1 MGWHVDIGQSP
12 SLKTHISSVLLS
24 WHSYWI
30 IDLEFSAGLLR
41 QFVEDIEAFTDEIME
56 SSCGSEEGNDLNE
69 CIEKIASVVQV
80 FNSVLSCLRSKSK
93 QKAVSFLPSESSK
106 WGKIILNCLL
116 QTLEKRLDEDVVL
129 AGQQSLLM
137 LLERM
142 ESLFRDNEAEM
153 IAFYKICLGSIK
165 ALSYKGQAQ
174 TLIYTTK
181 MINQVDLPKHQQLE
195 FVSMALDTDL
205 VCHGA
210 LTSGKESHEA
220 IVKFFR
226 DLLRSKNIN
235 VLQEAYSALLV
246 PFKAALKDL
255 CGSGE
260 TNFNQEKKAGK
271 VFLFVLEC
279 LKELAITKGSVLS
292 MWALNPPI
300 FQLLNSAGVSNA
312 NFARKHPLLH
322 LSVLKMF
329 KLHCS
334 THHQFLASSQ
344 LLSTNTYGSPTA
356 DFFQVLIK
364 SLVEIITLDFSNKG
378 SDLMQEW
385 ILEVLQ
391 TASKSFA
398 ELKSSQEFDAFLA
411 ALLSWEKSA
420 VIEGLIDYFNLEK
433 KNVLYYPILLGKLD
447 STQSEDR
454 NAAIRLLPK
463 MAPLAIDC
471 LENTSTA
478 AVEKKGLC
486 SPEEESLL
494 RLRMPDFKVL
504 SDLMILGPMREENE
518 VDDDEEEVGDKLG
531 EILQGLTDVNHA
543 SSSSTSF
550 GFQLSLRA
558 QVQWSGEQIAAF
570 CIANKLKTSFGK
582 AQETLSAYE
591 RTMRS
596 LANTFGKQMAA
607 GGNATGLQ
615 PRKIRQARNFLVMF
629 ETLEKAMYQAF
640 DGSNISAFFV
650 ANKKTCLDW
659 LSRMRLMTAHVAF
672 ALGEFAFALRQC
684 RKALQKEGCQID
696 EDLLA
701 IAAVSMKN
709 LDENGPENI
718 NGLYTWAAE
727 THNKKFRWM
736 KGLMALAKGK
746 HEEGI
751 QLIKSYLEK
760 AEGTSFSKGLCY
772 NLLCKEIIL
781 GHFALCDFAN
791 YSKLMEEFKE
801 SSEHFRNDFYAN
813 SLEALCTFDHGSMS
827 KIDDTYQ
834 AKSIEDLVLLEQ
846 NRQLGALAFH
856 SSAGG
861 SNSKLNEILENVAL
875 TRSQLKKVLIT
886 AAVKNMRDNLP
897 NENENLNTFLTYEE
911 RTHSTESLL
920 LIKKW
925 GDYFIRLT
933 PHQKPEL
940 HFQLNALNLEIAI
953 QARKEHNF
961 NLAKRHLEQNLGCS
975 DAVLTNGDGLQKDLV
990 KYISGI
996 KFNDPLMYLSTDKAN
1011 CLRQSAKLAYVLQSS
1026 NNDKN
1031 MNKMVAVQVLCGI
1044 SAVGLRCYEN
1054 NHDLASIASK
1064 ALNTLSKWLKRT
1076 PQLTDPDVVLAHQP
1090 DQAVTLIQILA
1101 HQPISEAL
1109 DDEDALLSTETSSD
1123 GDMVIGRLLRL
1134 ATLLVSRFEIGQK
1147 SKSKIT
1153 RFAAAAASSLSL
1165 QKMHQIDEV
1174 IRVRV
1179 LKHFCAKPPKRVK

>member
-1 MGWHVDIGQSP
+1 MDIGQSP
-12 SLKTHISSVLLS
+12 TLKTHISSVLLS

-30 IDLEFSAGLLR
+30 IDLDFSAGLLR

-56 SSCGSEEGNDLNE
+56 GEEDDNLSE

-153 IAFYKICLGSIK
+153 IAFYKICLESIK
-165 ALSYKGQAQ
+165 QLSYKGQNQ
-174 TLIYTTK
+174 TLIFATK
-181 MINQVDLPKHQQLE
+181 MICHADLAKHQQLE
-195 FVSMALDTDL
+195 FVTMALDADL
-205 VCHGA
+205 VVHGA
-210 LTSGKESHEA
+210 MTNDRVSHEA

-255 CGSGE
+255 CEPCFQSRPH
-260 TNFNQEKKAGK
+260 QEKKASK
-271 VFLFVLEC
+271 VLLFVLEC

-312 NFARKHPLLH
+312 NFARKHPFVH
-322 LSVLKMF
+322 TAVLKMF
-329 KLHCS
+329 KLHTS
-334 THHQFLASSQ
+334 SHHHFLASSQ
-344 LLSTNTYGSPTA
+344 LLSTNQLTAMTMAPTA

-364 SLVEIITLDFSNKG
+364 SLVDIIGLIPTSNLSLG
-378 SDLMQEW
+378 SEELMQEW

-391 TASKSFA
+391 TASKSFH

-420 VIEGLIDYFNLEK
+420 IIEGLIDYFNFEK
-433 KNVLYYPILLGKLD
+433 NGEAGLNNLYYPILLGKLD
-447 STQSEDR
+447 STRTQDR
-454 NAAIRLLPK
+454 DSAIKLLPK

-471 LENTSTA
+471 LPTTVATSSTTNRSSNKEEKGFFSKA
-478 AVEKKGLC
+478 ASK
-486 SPEEESLL
+486 EEELQSL
-494 RLRMPDFKVL
+494 RLRMPDFKLL
-504 SDLMILGPMREENE
+504 SDLMILGPMETNLNEGKEE
-518 VDDDEEEVGDKLG
+518 GDKLG

-543 SSSSTSF
+543 CL
-550 GFQLSLRA
+550 QQRQA

-570 CIANKLKTSFGK
+570 CISNKLKTSFGK

-596 LANTFGKQMAA
+596 LANTFGKQMAP
-607 GGNATGLQ
+607 L
-615 PRKIRQARNFLVMF
+615 PPPEKIRQARNFLVVF

-672 ALGEFAFALRQC
+672 ALGEFAFALRQS
-684 RKALQKEGCQID
+684 RKALQKDQQHAVD

-701 IAAVSMKN
+701 IAAISMKN
-709 LDENGPENI
+709 LDDGTGAENI
-718 NGLYTWAAE
+718 NGLYTWATE

-760 AEGTSFSKGLCY
+760 ASFNSPNGICY
-772 NLLCKEIIL
+772 SLLCKEIVL
-781 GHFALCDFAN
+781 AHFALCDFAN
-791 YSKLMEEFKE
+791 YSKLIEDYKKDQLDASGSGSQNCFSNE
-801 SSEHFRNDFYAN
+801 FYAN
-813 SLEALCTFDHGSMS
+813 SLEALCTFDHVSLN
-827 KIDDTYQ
+827 KIDDTYE
-834 AKSIEDLVLLEQ
+834 AKSIEDLVLIEQ
-846 NRQLGALAFH
+846 NRQLLSGSEFMPHPMIKAF
-856 SSAGG
+856 SRTSQLKGV
-861 SNSKLNEILENVAL
+861 LENVAL
-875 TRSQLKKVLIT
+875 TRTQLKKVLIT
-886 AAVKNMRDNLP
+886 ASVKNMCDNLEYQ
-897 NENENLNTFLTYEE
+897 NCDLTTFLTYEE
-911 RTHSTESLL
+911 RKHSTESLL

-933 PHQKPEL
+933 HQKPEL

-961 NLAKRHLEQNLGCS
+961 NLAKRHLEQNLGMNFTFF
-975 DAVLTNGDGLQKDLV
+975 DEFV
-990 KYISGI
+990 
-996 KFNDPLMYLSTDKAN
+996 F
-1011 CLRQSAKLAYVLQSS
+1011 LR
-1026 NNDKN
+1026 
-1031 MNKMVAVQVLCGI
+1031 
-1044 SAVGLRCYEN
+1044 
-1054 NHDLASIASK
+1054 
-1064 ALNTLSKWLKRT
+1064 
-1076 PQLTDPDVVLAHQP
+1076 
-1090 DQAVTLIQILA
+1090 
-1101 HQPISEAL
+1101 
-1109 DDEDALLSTETSSD
+1109 
-1123 GDMVIGRLLRL
+1123 
-1134 ATLLVSRFEIGQK
+1134 
-1147 SKSKIT
+1147 
-1153 RFAAAAASSLSL
+1153 
-1165 QKMHQIDEV
+1165 
-1174 IRVRV
+1174 
-1179 LKHFCAKPPKRVK
+1179 